1 MQTVDRA
8 LGAVRALRAVW
19 WFAVGLA
26 VAWVGMVPEGYAET
40 IPATGSGPVARWR
53 GARVHGATGNT
64 EVNFYEGAS
73 AAEVGA
79 QQCAY
84 RASTL
89 SPPQSGTFTSY
100 NTSYTRADCTFSSWG
115 FPSTGGA
122 LVQYCPTGTA
132 SGSHGSMVCSGGTTY
147 SCPATG
153 GWTLSGTNCTRAD
166 CPAGQTRNATTG
178 ACEVDC
184 ASKAGKAPDSNVPGY
199 DAGII
204 GWYAAGASSSAWAA
218 GSACYG
224 GCRVEAPHS
233 KCTKGGSDPLVYNC
247 GMAGASYTGAACN
260 GTEGAAAAATGTESA
275 EDKNK
280 KTTGYDC
287 LKAGMSAG
295 TVGTT
300 VVCHE
305 SPTTSSTSTKTTSS
319 TPGSGTGGST
329 TTETTRTDC
338 EGEKCTTTTSSS
350 TTSGGTG
357 PGGTGSGSSTT
368 PGAVEKE
375 EEAKDDYCRENPD
388 AAVCGKDEA
397 GPAAGTDGLYTKGSR
412 TVAQSFGDF
421 KTSVAAAPFY
431 SAAAGYFSAGGIPGG
446 SCSGLE
452 TDVAIMA
459 SSFHIDLAS
468 VLCGSM
474 AAGFYAVLGI
484 GMMLAAGWVAFRIA
498 IL

>member
-26 VAWVGMVPEGYAET
+26 VAWVGMVSDVYAET
-40 IPATGSGPVARWR
+40 IPAT
-53 GARVHGATGNT
+53 ATSPT
-64 EVNFYEGAS
+64 YRFMSGAS
-73 AAEVGA
+73 IYFEEFAACREAEVSRYGCTGILTSNAGPAVPSGVSHGTYYTAGSCNRPGGA
-79 QQCAY
+79 VSYMCMGVVSCA
-84 RASTL
+84 
-89 SPPQSGTFTSY
+89 SGTRTGTTGSY
-100 NTSYTRADCTFSSWG
+100 SCS
-115 FPSTGGA
+115 GGA
-122 LVQYCPTGTA
+122 L
-132 SGSHGSMVCSGGTTY
+132 
-147 SCPATG
+147 SCPASG
-153 GWTLSGTNCTRAD
+153 GWTLSGTNCTRPD
-166 CPAGQTRNATTG
+166 CPAGQTRNPTTG

-184 ASKAGKAPDSNVPGY
+184 AVKAGKAPDSNVPGY

-247 GMAGASYTGAACN
+247 GMAGATYTGAVCN

-357 PGGTGSGSSTT
+357 PGGTGSGSSTA

-375 EEAKDDYCRENPD
+375 EESKDDYCRENPD

-397 GPAAGTDGLYTKGSR
+397 GPAAGTGDLYTKGSR
-412 TVAQSFGDF
+412 TVAQAFGDF

-452 TDVAIMA
+452 TDVAIMD

-468 VLCGSM
+468 VLCGGM
-474 AAGFYAVLGI
+474 ASGFYAVLGI